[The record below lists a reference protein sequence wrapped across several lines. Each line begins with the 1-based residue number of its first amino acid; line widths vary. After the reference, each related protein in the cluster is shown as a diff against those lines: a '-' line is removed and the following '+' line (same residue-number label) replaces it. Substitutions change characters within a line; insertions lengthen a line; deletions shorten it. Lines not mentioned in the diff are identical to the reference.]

1 MSLYLEDVPLHEQVV
16 FGSHTF
22 SAAEIKEFA
31 AQFDP
36 QEFHLDEER
45 AKQSMFGA
53 LCASGWHTV
62 AIWVRLWVDYRKK
75 IADEMRARGERP
87 AQWGPAPGMRN
98 LQWMR
103 PVYVGDTITFSQ
115 QKLRQKPIRAR
126 PGYGMLNAENTGT
139 NQDGVQVFSVESA
152 ILVERRRPLDLR

>member
-1 MSLYLEDVPLHEQVV
+1 MSVYLEDLVLDGEPIV

-22 SAAEIKEFA
+22 STAEIKIFA

-45 AKQSMFGA
+45 AKQSMFGG

-62 AIWVRLWVDYRKK
+62 AVWVRLWVDYRKD
-75 IADEMRARGERP
+75 IADEMRARGDRP
-87 AQWGPAPGMRN
+87 AIWGPSPGMRDM
-98 LQWMR
+98 QWIR
-103 PVYVGDTITFSQ
+103 PVFAGDTITYSQ
-115 QKLRQKPIRAR
+115 HKLRLKAIRSR
-126 PGYGMLNAENTGT
+126 PGYGMLNAENIGI

-152 ILVERRRPLDLR
+152 IMLERRQPLT